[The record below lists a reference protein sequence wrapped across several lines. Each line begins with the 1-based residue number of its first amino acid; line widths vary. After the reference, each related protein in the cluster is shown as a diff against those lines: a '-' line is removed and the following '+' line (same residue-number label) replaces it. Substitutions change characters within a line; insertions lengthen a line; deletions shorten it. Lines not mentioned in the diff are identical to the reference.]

1 MRRALRLLAAQA
13 MILSKLIRGL
23 VALPL
28 FASACGGDAAPTEGV
43 AADADDVVTGE
54 GDNGKEDSTFASE
67 PGIRVVVTVDW
78 EGTDLSS
85 ANLAAMEAFRTQFP
99 KVPLVQFLNAA
110 YYTKAGA
117 SAAAVTR
124 SIRRAVRAG
133 DELGLHIH
141 GWKRLFEAADV
152 TFRAEPTFW
161 GSPLDASECLT
172 DCGHEVAISSYSR
185 AELRK
190 VIDYSIATLQRNGFG
205 HATSFR
211 AGGWMAGATVRGA
224 LLDSGLTVDHSAVPS
239 SPLSGELRG
248 LPLLD
253 WVKTLWP
260 RTSATTQPYSIAV
273 GSGSLVE
280 IPDNGALADYVTT
293 AEMVAVFDSAVTAY
307 KHDRSHAQVVSI
319 GFHQETAADYASR
332 VQRALVTIASHAR
345 TAKVAV
351 HYVTSAGAIAP

>member
-1 MRRALRLLAAQA
+1 
-13 MILSKLIRGL
+13 MILSRHALLRGL
-23 VALPL
+23 VALPFL
-28 FASACGGDAAPTEGV
+28 ASACGGDASPTEGI
-43 AADADDVVTGE
+43 DLDTGDVVSGE
-54 GDNGKEDSTFASE
+54 GEDGKEDSPLASE

-85 ANLAAMEAFRTQFP
+85 TNLAAMEAFRTQFP
-99 KVPLVQFLNAA
+99 RVPLVQFLNAA
-110 YYTKAGA
+110 YYTKSGA

-124 SIRRAVRAG
+124 SIRRAVRSG

-141 GWKRLFEAADV
+141 GWKRLFEAAGV

-161 GSPLDASECLT
+161 GSPLDESECLT
-172 DCGHEVAISSYSR
+172 DCGHEVAISSYTR

-190 VIDYSIATLQRNGFG
+190 VIDYSVATLQRNGLG
-205 HATSFR
+205 RATSFR
-211 AGGWMAGATVRGA
+211 AGGWMAGTTVRGA
-224 LLDSGLTVDHSAVPS
+224 LFDSGFTVDHSAVPS

-253 WVKTLWP
+253 WVTGMWSG
-260 RTSATTQPYSIAV
+260 TTATTQPYPIAV

-293 AEMVAVFDSAVTAY
+293 AEMVAVFDRAITAY
-307 KHDRSHAQVVSI
+307 KRDRSRAQVVSI
-319 GFHQETAADYASR
+319 GFHQETAADYAPR

-345 TAKVAV
+345 SARVPV
-351 HYVTSAGAIAP
+351 RYVTSAGAIAP